1 MNGPDQLIAEALRE
15 IADQAAAPP
24 RMAGTAWQAGRRR
37 RRLNVVAT
45 SAAAIAG
52 ATAIAVMIP
61 LALTGT
67 PRAGG
72 PGQGSGQGPATA
84 AAPVRLRAPILFEQ
98 VASIGRTHCAAGTDQ
113 VPGNPPAGCVHLTGT
128 GMTVTGVNSARVQR
142 VKQHQYV
149 VDLTLTRADSRLFAA
164 LSRNLAG
171 QPRPHDEFAVISGGR
186 ALDLPRVDAPITG
199 SHLQIFGFASRAQ
212 AEKLLRTAPR

>member
-1 MNGPDQLIAEALRE
+1 MNGTDQLIAEALRE
-15 IADQAAAPP
+15 IADQAATPP
-24 RMAGTAWQAGRRR
+24 RMAGAAWQAGRR

-45 SAAAIAG
+45 SAAAVAG
-52 ATAIAVMIP
+52 ATAIAVMFP
-61 LALTGT
+61 LALTGS

-72 PGQGSGQGPATA
+72 PGHGSGQGPATA
-84 AAPVRLRAPILFEQ
+84 TAPVRLRAPILFEQ
-98 VASIGRTHCAAGTDQ
+98 VASISHAHCAAGTDQ

-128 GMTVTGVNSARVQR
+128 GMTVTGINSARVQR

-186 ALDLPRVDAPITG
+186 ALDLPQVEAPMTG
-199 SHLQIFGFASRAQ
+199 SHLQIFGFTSRAQ
-212 AEKLLRTAPR
+212 AEKLLRTVPR